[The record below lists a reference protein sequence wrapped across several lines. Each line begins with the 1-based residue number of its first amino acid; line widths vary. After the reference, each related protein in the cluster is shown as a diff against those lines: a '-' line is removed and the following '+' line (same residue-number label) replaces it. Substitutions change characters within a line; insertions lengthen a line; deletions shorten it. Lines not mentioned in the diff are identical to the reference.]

1 MSKFVLQGIVFSL
14 LSSAAVLATAHADD
28 NKLIRV
34 GFNPGPY
41 KEQFEKGVA
50 PYLIKKGYKVEY
62 KDFSDGIQVNDA
74 VSRGNIEANIMQ
86 HPVYLKSVNDRLG
99 IDNVGIVQV
108 PTPPMGLYSGKI
120 SSLTK
125 PAEGA
130 TVSVPNQA
138 SNEYRA
144 ALLLQSIGWLKIS
157 PKSDPATFSQK
168 NVTENPY
175 KIVLKE
181 MDNAQQVRAL
191 PDVDYGVIQ
200 GNFAVSSGM
209 KLSSAL
215 KLEDPTS
222 NFINIVTVAGKN
234 KDAPFAK
241 DIIAGYHSAEF
252 KQYIQSHAEYQGYL
266 LPDYFK

>member
-1 MSKFVLQGIVFSL
+1 MRISVKGTLYL
-14 LSSAAVLATAHADD
+14 LAAAATLISAAQAAEEKV
-28 NKLIRV
+28 IRI

-41 KEQFEKGVA
+41 KEQFEQGVA
-50 PYLIKKGYKVEY
+50 PWLIKQGYKIEY

-74 VSRGNIEANIMQ
+74 VHRGSIDANIMQ

-108 PTPPMGLYSGKI
+108 PTPPMGLYSERVKQLPTPTPG
-120 SSLTK
+120 T
-125 PAEGA
+125 
-130 TVSVPNQA
+130 TVSVPNQP

-157 PKSDPATFSQK
+157 PDSDAATFSQK
-168 NVTENPY
+168 NISDNPY

-191 PDVDYGVIQ
+191 PDVDFGVIQ

-215 KLEDPTS
+215 KLEAPTS
-222 NFINIVTVAGKN
+222 QFINVVTVAGKN
-234 KDAPFAK
+234 KQAAFAR
-241 DIIAGYHSAEF
+241 DIIAGYHSPEF
-252 KQYIQSHAEYQGYL
+252 RQYIVSQPQYSGYL

>member
-1 MSKFVLQGIVFSL
+1 MRISFRGTLYLVAAAATLI
-14 LSSAAVLATAHADD
+14 SAAQAAEEKV
-28 NKLIRV
+28 IRI

-41 KEQFEKGVA
+41 KEQFEQGVA
-50 PYLIKKGYKVEY
+50 PGLIKQGYKIEY

-74 VSRGNIEANIMQ
+74 VHRGTIDANIMQ

-108 PTPPMGLYSGKI
+108 PTPPMGLYSERVKQLPTPTPG
-120 SSLTK
+120 T
-125 PAEGA
+125 
-130 TVSVPNQA
+130 TVSVPNQP

-144 ALLLQSIGWLKIS
+144 ALLLQSLGWLKIR
-157 PKSDPATFSQK
+157 PDSDAATFSQK
-168 NVTENPY
+168 NISENPY

-191 PDVDYGVIQ
+191 PDVDFGVIQ

-215 KLEDPTS
+215 KLEAPTS
-222 NFINIVTVAGKN
+222 QFINVVTVAGKN
-234 KDAPFAK
+234 KQAAFAR
-241 DIIAGYHSAEF
+241 DIIAGYHSPAF
-252 KQYIQSHAEYQGYL
+252 RHYIVSHPQYSGYL